1 VKDVSV
7 FSVLLAKLLNPSHV
21 SADCRSNYELL
32 ALENIEALALYA
44 ANYNHSLNQ
53 QRSLRRR
60 EAEDWWLSLCR
71 QPDKGANLST
81 HLISHG
87 PEIHTDQHSCK
98 RSSNMTSKQECFDD
112 PVAVINN
119 GDICELSDLGH
130 AEFTSPTKAH
140 RSAALEQDRE
150 LYCTEPGCYRAVHK
164 YAFTIGGYDR
174 HMLAHKEGPQYCVNP
189 ECTAQTP
196 PKAYFGKECLQDH
209 VGRMHKGLRQRHVGR
224 SRRPVVRHEASSGVP
239 VDEATLKGCR
249 EKMQYRNC
257 SDSEDDEEGETD
269 DYKDYRCGPGT
280 LGQSRGRFTCRS
292 LQAYAQSCRQKDGHE
307 TTINE
312 YMLYLMNQTSQVPRC
327 GCSHWPRRLIL
338 TSEIRKFLKTSKR
351 KDK

>member
-1 VKDVSV
+1 M
-7 FSVLLAKLLNPSHV
+7 
-21 SADCRSNYELL
+21 SADCRSNYKLL
-32 ALENIEALALYA
+32 ALENTEALALDA
-44 ANYNHSLNQ
+44 ANYNHLLNQ
-53 QRSLRRR
+53 QRLLRRR
-60 EAEDWWLSLCR
+60 EAQDWWLSLCR
-71 QPDKGANLST
+71 QPGKGANSST

-98 RSSNMTSKQECFDD
+98 RSSDMTSKQECLDD
-112 PVAVINN
+112 PVAVMND

-130 AEFTSPTKAH
+130 TEFTSPTKAH
-140 RSAALEQDRE
+140 RSAALEQDCG
-150 LYCTEPGCYRAVHK
+150 LYYCTEPGCYRAVHK
-164 YAFTIGGYDR
+164 YAFTIGGYNR
-174 HMLAHKEGPQYCVNP
+174 HMLAHKEGPQYCVYL
-189 ECTAQTP
+189 ECAAQTP

-209 VGRMHKGLRQRHVGR
+209 VGRTHKGPQQRPVG
-224 SRRPVVRHEASSGVP
+224 RRPVVRHKASSGVP
-239 VDEATLKGCR
+239 VDEATIKGCR

-269 DYKDYRCGPGT
+269 DYKDYLYGPGT
-280 LGQSRGRFTCRS
+280 LGQFRGRFTCRS

-312 YMLYLMNQTSQVPRC
+312 YMLYLMNQASQVPRC

-338 TSEIRKFLKTSKR
+338 TSENRKFLKTSKW